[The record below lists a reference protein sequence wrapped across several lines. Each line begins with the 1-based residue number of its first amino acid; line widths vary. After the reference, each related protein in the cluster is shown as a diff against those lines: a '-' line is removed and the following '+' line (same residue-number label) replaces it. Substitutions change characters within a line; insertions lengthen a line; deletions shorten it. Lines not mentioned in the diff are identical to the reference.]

1 MHPFRLGEWWVEPS
15 LNRLT
20 RRSTRGDEAARLEP
34 KMMDVLVLLA
44 RSAGQV
50 VTKAELEA
58 AVWPGVFISDSV
70 LTRAVAGLRRA
81 FGDDAQAPRMIET
94 IAKRG
99 YRLVVDVER
108 AIERTADVD
117 RPASYVVGQW
127 VRGVSFYGRDEIL
140 DEVFAGARNGL
151 WLLGSRASG
160 KTSTLKQLEWRAA
173 EHEDAGFVP
182 LFWDLQG
189 GATPEALDQSFADAL
204 AEAGPAF
211 ASLGI
216 DTLSPDCLTAIQE
229 LRRTLRGTG
238 GRPGKRLLLLVDE
251 AEELLQLE
259 RTAPQKLRRMRRVLQ
274 AHEGVRTVLA
284 SGPRLW
290 RLGEPGSDTSPFLHG
305 FAPPLVLGPLSAPTS
320 RRLLRQ
326 EQRAE
331 GPVVLEEATLDGLVA
346 ASGGHP
352 FLLQLL
358 GSRLE
363 RAGSCEAAIAAVESD
378 PSVDALF
385 TVDHTLH
392 ADRPTIPNPIW
403 DRWLARREG

>member
-20 RRSTRGDEAARLEP
+20 RGGNAVRLEP

-44 RSAGQV
+44 RNAGQV

-81 FGDDAQAPRMIET
+81 FGDDAQAPRVIET

-108 AIERTADVD
+108 AVEGT
-117 RPASYVVGQW
+117 RPGSYAVGQW
-127 VRGVSFYGRDEIL
+127 VRGPAFYGRDEIL
-140 DEVFAGARNGL
+140 DEVLAGARNGL

-160 KTSTLKQLEWRAA
+160 KTSTLKQIEWRVAS
-173 EHEDAGFVP
+173 DATSAFVP

-189 GATPEALDQSFADAL
+189 SATPEGLDQGFAEAV
-204 AEAGPAF
+204 AEAGASF
-211 ASLGI
+211 A
-216 DTLSPDCLTAIQE
+216 TETSPDCLTAIQE
-229 LRRTLRGTG
+229 IRRALR
-238 GRPGKRLLLLVDE
+238 PSGKQLLLLIDE
-251 AEELLQLE
+251 AEELLALAE
-259 RTAPQKLRRMRRVLQ
+259 ASPPLLRRMRRVLQ

-284 SGPRLW
+284 SGARLW

-305 FAPPLVLGPLSAPTS
+305 FAPPLLLGPLSDETS

-326 EQRAE
+326 SQRPE

-363 RAGSCEAAIAAVESD
+363 RAGSCEAAICAVESD

-385 TVDHTLH
+385 NVDHTLH

-403 DRWLARREG
+403 DRWLARTQRPAAP

>member
-20 RRSTRGDEAARLEP
+20 RRGDAVRLEP
-34 KMMDVLVLLA
+34 KMMDVLVALA
-44 RSAGQV
+44 RQPGQV

-81 FGDDAQAPRMIET
+81 LGDDAQAPRVIET

-99 YRLVVDVER
+99 YRLLVAVES
-108 AIERTADVD
+108 AA
-117 RPASYVVGQW
+117 PASSTSPPPYVVGQW
-127 VRGVSFYGRDEIL
+127 VRAAAFYGRDEIL
-140 DEVFAGARNGL
+140 EEVLAGPRNGL

-160 KTSTLKQLEWRAA
+160 KTSTLKQLEWRVANDAA
-173 EHEDAGFVP
+173 SQFVP

-189 GATPEALDQSFADAL
+189 SSTPEALDQSFADAL
-204 AEAGPAF
+204 AEGGAGF
-211 ASLGI
+211 ATETS
-216 DTLSPDCLTAIQE
+216 TDCLTAIQE
-229 LRRTLRGTG
+229 LRRTLRGS
-238 GRPGKRLLLLVDE
+238 GRQLLLLIDE
-251 AEELLQLE
+251 AEELLALAE
-259 RTAPQKLRRMRRVLQ
+259 ASPPLLRRMRRVLQ

-305 FAPPLVLGPLSAPTS
+305 FAPPLLLGPLSEAAS

-326 EQRAE
+326 EQRPE
-331 GPVVLEEATLDGLVA
+331 GPVVLDEATLDGLVA

-363 RAGSCEAAIAAVESD
+363 RAKSSEAAIAAVESD

-392 ADRPTIPNPIW
+392 ADRPSIPNPIW
-403 DRWLARREG
+403 DRWLARRGV

>member
-1 MHPFRLGEWWVEPS
+1 VEPS

-20 RRSTRGDEAARLEP
+20 RRSTRGGEAVRLEP

-44 RSAGQV
+44 RDSGQV

-81 FGDDAQAPRMIET
+81 FGDDAQAPRVIET

-99 YRLVVDVER
+99 YRLLVDVER
-108 AIERTADVD
+108 AVERPVHVD
-117 RPASYVVGQW
+117 RPASYGVGQW
-127 VRGVSFYGRDEIL
+127 VRGAAFYGRDEIL
-140 DEVFAGARNGL
+140 DEVLAGARNGL

-173 EHEDAGFVP
+173 EPEDSGFLP

-211 ASLGI
+211 ASLGL

-229 LRRTLRGTG
+229 LRRTLRGK
-238 GRPGKRLLLLVDE
+238 GKRLLLLVDE
-251 AEELLQLE
+251 AEELLELE
-259 RTAPQKLRRMRRVLQ
+259 RVAPQKLRRMRRVLQ

-305 FAPPLVLGPLSAPTS
+305 FAPPLVLGPLGEVAS

-331 GPVVLEEATLDGLVA
+331 GPVALGEATLEALVA

-363 RAGSCEAAIAAVESD
+363 RAGSCEAAISAVESD

-403 DRWLARREG
+403 DRWLARTRPPLAP